1 LALYYCYKLTK
12 GDAEHEPEAAF
23 APQAYYAYFWD
34 ILSAAEEEGPRW
46 EAFFERALDLVK
58 VCDAVYFYT
67 TSGIPEDGDLSEG
80 IKKSRLWLEASE
92 SKFSTEMPS
101 LLLLNGFRA
110 IECDQFDVES
120 R

>member
-1 LALYYCYKLTK
+1 MSQRRS
-12 GDAEHEPEAAF
+12 F
-23 APQAYYAYFWD
+23 APQAYYPYFWD

-80 IKKSRLWLEASE
+80 IEKNPDYG
-92 SKFSTEMPS
+92 SKPRNRNSAPRCRRS
-101 LLLLNGFRA
+101 S
-110 IECDQFDVES
+110 C
-120 R
+120 